1 MDTDIT
7 EALETLASGQPTAPA
22 LHVPGRRTLSYAD
35 LGAQIRY
42 VRRQVG
48 GWGVVRGDLIA
59 GVIPPR
65 PEMALACATFPAVA
79 TFAPLSPA
87 LTSDSYAE
95 LLTRLRPKVVILPDE
110 IDHPI
115 RTAARRCGVAEV
127 DLRTDA
133 SAPAGMFTVELA
145 RQQESLSRAA
155 PSRRDWAYVIATSGT
170 TGRPKLVPRSHRQLA
185 LHAES
190 LGELCRLGADDVG
203 CHLLRM
209 QHTHGIDAALM
220 IPLLRGSSVVCLPEF
235 DIEGF
240 FTALD
245 EYRVSWLTAVF
256 TVYREILRRA
266 PDFREAVAR
275 NSLRFMRVTSGLL
288 EPDEADRIEHTFGTP
303 LLAGYGMTE
312 VRMIA
317 HEPLAPRARK
327 RRSAGVPVCS
337 EVAVVSKAGAIC
349 STGEVGEVVVRG
361 PAVFD
366 GYFDDEK
373 ATAAAFVDGW
383 FRTGDLGRFDEDGY
397 LYLVGRIKDLI
408 NRGGE
413 KIAPAEID
421 AAIAP
426 IPGIREVATFAIPH
440 QSLGEEIAAAVVV
453 DGTVA
458 IHASDIIEQV
468 RQRLGPKRVP
478 RHIYFVDRLPRTD
491 SGKVRRS
498 ELPQLVERERLD
510 ARSAGGSH
518 IEEPGVVASA
528 MEAAL
533 AGIWASVLKAKKVGR
548 ADDFFMLGG
557 DSLSGARLLANIKS
571 LFGVDLPLASL
582 FDRAATVA
590 GMARMIEEA
599 RARGAAREHAAD
611 SLRSGGTIPRRQP
624 DGAAILS
631 DTQQRMWFLAKLD
644 PDTSSYNESRAYR
657 LLGSI
662 DAEALR
668 RALRFVAGR
677 HEILRATYSLIDDE
691 PRQIVHADATLDLQ
705 LADLSDTPAVQ
716 QDEALQ
722 RLLLGET
729 QRPFDLAK
737 GPTLRLV
744 LVRLSDRE
752 HVLLR
757 VAHHISVDGWSAGIL
772 EQELSS
778 AYNAFVSKR
787 EPAWAE
793 LPIQYADY
801 AAWQRE
807 WLQSEVLEQQL
818 GYWKAQLADLPTLAL
833 PTDRPR
839 PAVVSDCGARALFD
853 LPAPL
858 LQGLKEVGR
867 REGAT
872 LFMTLLAA
880 FQVLL
885 YRYSGQE
892 DIAVGVPIAGRRRS
906 ELQGL
911 IGFFANTLV
920 LRGDLAGNPLF
931 RELLA
936 RVRERALGAYTHQ
949 DVPFEKLVEELA
961 PARDLS
967 RNPLFQVMFAL
978 QNAPGATLA
987 LQGVQASPLALAG
1000 HTAKFDLSLAVRES
1014 DEGLHA
1020 RWEYSTDLFD
1030 AATIERMARH
1040 FERLLEGIVA
1050 DPQQRIGALPLLS
1063 AAERYQLLV
1072 EWNDTAADRRDGCV
1086 HELFEDQAARSPDAV
1101 AVVFEE
1107 RQLTYAELNARAN
1120 RVAHHLIDLGVKP
1133 EVLVGL
1139 CMERSLEMIVGL
1151 LGILKAGGAYVP
1163 LDPAYPV
1170 DRLTFMIA
1178 DTQAPVL
1185 LTQQRLLSRLAQ
1197 HPGQILC
1204 IDSDPPAASA
1214 ARSENPP
1221 RQARPENLAY
1231 VIYTSG
1237 STGRPKGVAIEHR
1250 SAVAFLHWV
1259 PTVFSDSELAAT
1271 LFSTSICFD
1280 LSIFE
1285 LFAPLSRGG
1294 AVILAQNALQLP
1306 ELPAAGRVTL
1316 INTVPSAM
1324 TELMR
1329 LGAVPASV
1337 RTVNLAGE
1345 PLPGSLARSI
1355 YELRHVDQL
1364 YNLFGPTED
1373 TTYSTYALMGR
1384 GDTEAPSIGRPIA
1397 GTRLYVLDRNGS
1409 PVPVGV
1415 PGELYIGGAG
1425 LARGYLNRP
1434 ELTAERFVSDPFTT
1448 EPGARLYRTGD
1459 LVRYRPDGNLDY
1471 LGRLDEQ
1478 VKV

>member
-209 QHTHGIDAALM
+209 HHTHGIDAALM

-275 NSLRFMRVTSGLL
+275 NNLRFMRVTSGLL

-303 LLAGYGMTE
+303 LLVGYGMTE

-337 EVAVVSKAGAIC
+337 EVAVVSEAGAIC
-349 STGEVGEVVVRG
+349 ATGEVGEVVVRG

-571 LFGVDLPLASL
+571 LFGVDLPLAAL

-599 RARGAAREHAAD
+599 RARGAARDHAAD

-631 DTQQRMWFLAKLD
+631 DTQQRMWFLA
-644 PDTSSYNESRAYR
+644 
-657 LLGSI
+657 
-662 DAEALR
+662 
-668 RALRFVAGR
+668 
-677 HEILRATYSLIDDE
+677 
-691 PRQIVHADATLDLQ
+691 
-705 LADLSDTPAVQ
+705 
-716 QDEALQ
+716 
-722 RLLLGET
+722 
-729 QRPFDLAK
+729 
-737 GPTLRLV
+737 
-744 LVRLSDRE
+744 
-752 HVLLR
+752 
-757 VAHHISVDGWSAGIL
+757 
-772 EQELSS
+772 
-778 AYNAFVSKR
+778 
-787 EPAWAE
+787 
-793 LPIQYADY
+793 
-801 AAWQRE
+801 
-807 WLQSEVLEQQL
+807 
-818 GYWKAQLADLPTLAL
+818 
-833 PTDRPR
+833 
-839 PAVVSDCGARALFD
+839 
-853 LPAPL
+853 
-858 LQGLKEVGR
+858 
-867 REGAT
+867 
-872 LFMTLLAA
+872 
-880 FQVLL
+880 
-885 YRYSGQE
+885 
-892 DIAVGVPIAGRRRS
+892 
-906 ELQGL
+906 
-911 IGFFANTLV
+911 
-920 LRGDLAGNPLF
+920 
-931 RELLA
+931 
-936 RVRERALGAYTHQ
+936 
-949 DVPFEKLVEELA
+949 
-961 PARDLS
+961 
-967 RNPLFQVMFAL
+967 
-978 QNAPGATLA
+978 
-987 LQGVQASPLALAG
+987 
-1000 HTAKFDLSLAVRES
+1000 
-1014 DEGLHA
+1014 
-1020 RWEYSTDLFD
+1020 
-1030 AATIERMARH
+1030 
-1040 FERLLEGIVA
+1040 
-1050 DPQQRIGALPLLS
+1050 
-1063 AAERYQLLV
+1063 
-1072 EWNDTAADRRDGCV
+1072 
-1086 HELFEDQAARSPDAV
+1086 
-1101 AVVFEE
+1101 
-1107 RQLTYAELNARAN
+1107 
-1120 RVAHHLIDLGVKP
+1120 
-1133 EVLVGL
+1133 
-1139 CMERSLEMIVGL
+1139 
-1151 LGILKAGGAYVP
+1151 
-1163 LDPAYPV
+1163 
-1170 DRLTFMIA
+1170 
-1178 DTQAPVL
+1178 
-1185 LTQQRLLSRLAQ
+1185 
-1197 HPGQILC
+1197 
-1204 IDSDPPAASA
+1204 
-1214 ARSENPP
+1214 
-1221 RQARPENLAY
+1221 
-1231 VIYTSG
+1231 
-1237 STGRPKGVAIEHR
+1237 
-1250 SAVAFLHWV
+1250 
-1259 PTVFSDSELAAT
+1259 
-1271 LFSTSICFD
+1271 
-1280 LSIFE
+1280 
-1285 LFAPLSRGG
+1285 
-1294 AVILAQNALQLP
+1294 
-1306 ELPAAGRVTL
+1306 
-1316 INTVPSAM
+1316 
-1324 TELMR
+1324 
-1329 LGAVPASV
+1329 
-1337 RTVNLAGE
+1337 
-1345 PLPGSLARSI
+1345 
-1355 YELRHVDQL
+1355 
-1364 YNLFGPTED
+1364 
-1373 TTYSTYALMGR
+1373 
-1384 GDTEAPSIGRPIA
+1384 
-1397 GTRLYVLDRNGS
+1397 
-1409 PVPVGV
+1409 
-1415 PGELYIGGAG
+1415 
-1425 LARGYLNRP
+1425 
-1434 ELTAERFVSDPFTT
+1434 
-1448 EPGARLYRTGD
+1448 
-1459 LVRYRPDGNLDY
+1459 
-1471 LGRLDEQ
+1471 
-1478 VKV
+1478 